1 MKKTCNSCHL
11 EFDIS
16 EFPKCSAKCKPCK
29 AIYFAEYRRNNRA
42 AINARSREWLKNN
55 PGYARKRREQ
65 NPELAAKRKVIDA
78 EQWKKKKAANPNI
91 GKERYREN
99 REQILELMRKYN
111 KENRAELN
119 ERLRRYRKNNPE
131 SVALANHNRRAAEN
145 RSKWDREL
153 DAFALREAERLK
165 KLRLDATGIKWHLD
179 HIEPLHGEDV
189 SGLHNAFNFAVVP
202 ASFNCMKRNKRLEFH
217 WVRYA

>member
-1 MKKTCNSCHL
+1 MKKVCNGCQK
-11 EFDIS
+11 EFELS
-16 EFPKCSAKCKPCK
+16 EFPKCSGKCRSCK
-29 AIYFAEYRRNNRA
+29 AQYTSDYRRKNKV
-42 AINARSREWLKNN
+42 AINARQREWLRSR
-55 PGYARKRREQ
+55 PGYAKNRLES
-65 NPELAAKRKVIDA
+65 NPTLAAKRKKLEADRW
-78 EQWKKKKAANPNI
+78 QRTKSGNPNV

-99 REQILELMRKYN
+99 REQILALSRKYN

-119 ERLRRYRKNNPE
+119 KRLHRYRKNNPE

-145 RSKWDREL
+145 RSRWDIEL
-153 DAFALREAERLK
+153 DAFALSEAERLK
-165 KLRLDATGIKWHLD
+165 KLRLNATGIKWHLD

-217 WVRYA
+217 WVRYV